1 MPPPSTT
8 PHPHLVKNEYYGNR
22 SNIFILIKVKSIS
35 TNNLM
40 KIVYQQTVWMYK
52 TIKLGITNKF
62 TDFAQLRGSGSLGTN
77 CSGF

>member
-1 MPPPSTT
+1 
-8 PHPHLVKNEYYGNR
+8 
-22 SNIFILIKVKSIS
+22 
-35 TNNLM
+35 M

-62 TDFAQLRGSGSLGTN
+62 TDVAQFRGSGSLGTN